1 MTQTARIFV
10 PRIRSGLPLIL
21 CLALAMGGCKTMDGI
36 GSFSARDSAALK
48 GDDNSLR
55 QHAESLGR
63 RYDRNPADR
72 ETVLAYAGI
81 LRRLGQMEQAAAV
94 LQKEAARKPDDLEI
108 LGAFGKAL
116 ADAGRLTEAAAVL
129 ARAHTPERPNWS
141 VLSAQGS
148 VADRMGNHAAA
159 QGYYEAALKIVPNE
173 SSILSNLGLSYA
185 LSKDIARAEETL
197 RLAVAQPDADERV
210 RQNYALVLALRGD
223 FKKAESIGRK
233 DAPPERVAANITS
246 VRQSMAEPDRWSD
259 LRRLDQKNATAGL
272 Q

>member
-1 MTQTARIFV
+1 
-10 PRIRSGLPLIL
+10 
-21 CLALAMGGCKTMDGI
+21 MDGI
-36 GSFSARDSAALK
+36 GSFSARDNAALK

-129 ARAHTPERPNWS
+129 GRAHTPERPNWS

-159 QGYYEAALKIVPNE
+159 QGYYEAALKIE

-259 LRRLDQKNATAGL
+259 LRQLDQKSATAGL